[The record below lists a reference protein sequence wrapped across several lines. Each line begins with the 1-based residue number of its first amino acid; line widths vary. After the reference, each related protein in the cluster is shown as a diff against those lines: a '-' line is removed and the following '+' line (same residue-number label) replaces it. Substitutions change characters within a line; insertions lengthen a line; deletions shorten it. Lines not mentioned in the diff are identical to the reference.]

1 MKTQLRNLDVGDWF
15 VLERNGTRYQVVRKA
30 HGKAHAVAIRTAA
43 TTTDAKETTLHGQCM
58 VTKLHGGIE

>member
-30 HGKAHAVAIRTAA
+30 HGQAHAVAIRTATA
-43 TTTDAKETTLHGQCM
+43 TKITETTLHGQCM